1 MFVTLL
7 GSGWDLVRTSF
18 APRSDLVPKA
28 LFEGTLAS
36 ECLVLLVWCLVLVLL
51 LAVVGLVLLVLVLL
65 VLLVLL
71 LAVVGLVL
79 LVLGAGAT
87 GAYTRH
93 AFANIDIRSCKDC
106 LQVEVAWDLS

>member
-18 APRSDLVPKA
+18 APRSDLVPKVV
-28 LFEGTLAS
+28 FEGTLAS

-65 VLLVLL
+65 VLLVL
-71 LAVVGLVL
+71 VPVPP
-79 LVLGAGAT
+79 
-87 GAYTRH
+87 
-93 AFANIDIRSCKDC
+93 
-106 LQVEVAWDLS
+106 